1 MIKESNPRRRYTNV
15 NICFIYIYV
24 CVCIYIYTHT
34 PIIKALKYI
43 KQMVTDIKGE
53 ADSNTIM

>member
-1 MIKESNPRRRYTNV
+1 MCVY
-15 NICFIYIYV
+15 IYIY
-24 CVCIYIYTHT
+24 IHTHT

-43 KQMVTDIKGE
+43 KQMLTDIKGE

>member
-1 MIKESNPRRRYTNV
+1 MFY
-15 NICFIYIYV
+15 IYIYV
-24 CVCIYIYTHT
+24 CVYIYIHTHT

>member
-1 MIKESNPRRRYTNV
+1 MIKESNSRRRYTNV
-15 NICFIYIYV
+15 NICFIYI
-24 CVCIYIYTHT
+24 CVYIYIYIYIHT

-43 KQMVTDIKGE
+43 KQMLTDIKGE